1 MRGKINYGRS
11 EFGKWEGITSMEES
25 VCIICNKSD
34 DKQVYEIKKTALN
47 RLVASS
53 KKRIDNK
60 YKKFETLTS
69 ALIHR
74 TCQSHYNDETAIA
87 AFCSSRLIRK
97 SHRRPAPPRSEFRS
111 GVRSIPY
118 INGQRGLLLRSTTH
132 SSVYTTSIYQS
143 SPKSTKDK
151 NKIRENR

>member
-1 MRGKINYGRS
+1 
-11 EFGKWEGITSMEES
+11 MEES

-87 AFCSSRLIRK
+87 AFCSSRRA
-97 SHRRPAPPRSEFRS
+97 SAPSWLNDKD
-111 GVRSIPY
+111 SILGPPSD
-118 INGQRGLLLRSTTH
+118 QGLWVCAFSALME
-132 SSVYTTSIYQS
+132 
-143 SPKSTKDK
+143 K
-151 NKIRENR
+151 RELV